1 MKDSKMIKQEIKPQE
16 KPLSKGM
23 NKIKAFQAK
32 RDFLMKN
39 GIRPLDPYAPGY
51 SLEKEAEMKAKKMQL
66 LKEYEEM
73 NKSE

>member
-1 MKDSKMIKQEIKPQE
+1 MKDSEVKSQKQEPQE
-16 KPLSKGM
+16 NQPDKGM
-23 NKIKAFQAK
+23 KKIKAFQAK

-51 SLEKEAEMKAKKMQL
+51 SLEKEVEMKAKMKQL